1 LWYNVN
7 RKEANMIGGILFA
20 ILILAIITI
29 ALKCV
34 IVVRQATVAM
44 VERLGQYSRTLSAGL
59 HVLIPFIES
68 VRKIVDLREQVFDYP
83 PQEIITKDNVVVK
96 IDNVMYYMVTD
107 PVKAVYEVQD
117 VDQAIFKLTQ
127 TAIRNV
133 CGNLTLDELLTSR
146 EKINETLRHDLDVA
160 TDPWGIKVTRVEIKT
175 IMPPPEIQ
183 EAMTKQMKAERDK
196 RATILEAEGIKQA
209 AILKAEGERQAKILS
224 AEGEKQAQILRAEG
238 EAQALLTVAKAKGDA
253 AEVYFQGIHRG
264 NPTKD
269 VIAVNYLETLN
280 KIADGK
286 ATKIFLPYESSALLG
301 SLGTIKEI
309 FTGNEGSNA
318 QEKPEGK

>member
-1 LWYNVN
+1 
-7 RKEANMIGGILFA
+7 MIALILYV
-20 ILILAIITI
+20 ILIIAIVAV
-29 ALKCV
+29 ALRSV
-34 IVVRQATVAM
+34 IVVRQATAAVI
-44 VERLGQYSRTLSAGL
+44 ERLGQYSRTLQPGL

-68 VRKIVDLREQVFDYP
+68 VRRIVDLREQVWDYP
-83 PQEIITKDNVVVK
+83 PQDIITKDNVVVK

-117 VDQAIFKLTQ
+117 VDQAILKLTQ

-146 EKINETLRHDLDVA
+146 EKINEILRHDLDVA
-160 TDPWGIKVTRVEIKT
+160 TDPWGIKITRVEIKT

-209 AILKAEGERQAKILS
+209 AILKAEGERQAKILT

-309 FTGNEGSNA
+309 FTGDKEGNGTQDSK
-318 QEKPEGK
+318 EK

>member
-1 LWYNVN
+1 MLLT
-7 RKEANMIGGILFA
+7 ILYL
-20 ILILAIITI
+20 ILIFFAVII
-29 ALKCV
+29 ALRAT
-34 IVVRQATVAM
+34 IVVRQATAAVI
-44 VERLGQYSRTLSAGL
+44 ERLGQYSRTLGPGL

-68 VRKIVDLREQVFDYP
+68 VRKVVDLREQVWDYP

-96 IDNVMYYMVTD
+96 IDNVMYYMITD

-117 VDQAIFKLTQ
+117 VDQAILKLTQ

-146 EKINETLRHDLDVA
+146 ERINETLRHDLDVA
-160 TDPWGIKVTRVEIKT
+160 TDPWGIKVTRVEIKS

-209 AILKAEGERQAKILS
+209 AILKAEGERQAKILT
-224 AEGEKQAQILRAEG
+224 AEGDKQAQILRAEG
-238 EAQALLTVAKAKGDA
+238 EATALLTVAKARGDA
-253 AEVYFQGIHRG
+253 AEVYFTGIHKG

-269 VIAVNYLETLN
+269 VIAINYLDTLM
-280 KIADGK
+280 KMADGK

-301 SLGTIKEI
+301 SLASIKEI
-309 FTGNEGSNA
+309 FKESGDKE
-318 QEKPEGK
+318 

>member
-1 LWYNVN
+1 MLTY
-7 RKEANMIGGILFA
+7 ILYV
-20 ILILAIITI
+20 ILIAFVISVASKTVII
-29 ALKCV
+29 V
-34 IVVRQATVAM
+34 HQATAAI
-44 VERLGQYSRTLSAGL
+44 VERLGQFSRVLTPGL
-59 HVLIPFIES
+59 HVIIPFFEN
-68 VRKIVDLREQVFDYP
+68 VKKIVDLREQVWDYP

-96 IDNVMYYMVTD
+96 IDNVMYYMVID

-117 VDQAIFKLTQ
+117 VDQAILKLTQ

-133 CGNLTLDELLTSR
+133 CGDLTLDELLTSR
-146 EKINETLRHDLDVA
+146 EKINETLRHDLDIA
-160 TDPWGIKVTRVEIKT
+160 TDPWGIKVSRVEIKS

-196 RATILEAEGIKQA
+196 RATILEAEGVKQA

-224 AEGEKQAQILRAEG
+224 AEGEKQAQILKAEG
-238 EAQALLTVAKAKGDA
+238 EAQAIITVAKARGEGV
-253 AEVYFQGIHRG
+253 EVYFTGIHKG

-269 VIAVNYLETLN
+269 IIAINYLDTLM

-286 ATKIFLPYESSALLG
+286 STKIFLPYESSALLG

-309 FTGNEGSNA
+309 FKEENKGGETN
-318 QEKPEGK
+318 K